1 MALGHV
7 CKTLHAQTVNTL
19 KQRAIL
25 SRAKPFISCSGTCP
39 ILTFVLRAVV
49 SVQGRWWVVDAWRGT
64 AQGRMSIIT
73 YWFLGGCCSASVV
86 KVQNKSL
93 GLYDSWVFIL
103 FNSVYGDLDSCPPT
117 LDTPSAAAHF
127 MSETDDGTWLWVC
140 VCPYVFLC
148 ASVWKSYRLVA
159 GLCINKWACWW
170 P

>member
-1 MALGHV
+1 MALRHV

-86 KVQNKSL
+86 KVHNKSL

-117 LDTPSAAAHF
+117 LDTPQCGCPLHVRDRWWYMAVSLCLSLCVF
-127 MSETDDGTWLWVC
+127 MCKCMEVLQTSGW
-140 VCPYVFLC
+140 FMH
-148 ASVWKSYRLVA
+148 
-159 GLCINKWACWW
+159 
-170 P
+170 